1 MTRQIADRLNAVVS
15 RRHVMIGAAGLT
27 FAIAFDAGSKSDAAV
42 PGGEATGV
50 SLSPWASIAPDGTIS
65 VISPATEMGQ
75 GSMTS
80 LPLIFAEELDADW
93 AKVRVVPAPVVEK
106 IYGNPAFGG
115 AMYTAG
121 STAVTAYF
129 TPLRTFGA
137 QVRRVLL
144 DNAAR
149 KWGVPVAELTT
160 EPSEVVHANSGRR
173 LSYGE
178 IAAFAAIP
186 ATAPDIKSE
195 DLKKPSAFR
204 LIGKD
209 VMRVELPNKVDGTAT
224 YSIDLQIP
232 GMIYGAMVQSPVEG
246 GTPDKFD
253 EAAVK
258 AVPGVVGTARLPYG
272 VGVLAQTAWAAF
284 AGKAVLEQTI
294 AWNRTGK
301 AWGFDSD
308 KSTDAFA
315 ADARDLKVPVTT
327 DWFKQGDAES
337 ALAKAATVIEGE
349 YRCDYAY
356 HAQME
361 PLNAIASVSPAGDA
375 VEVWC
380 GTQAPTMA
388 VETAATALGVPRD
401 KVTLHYTLLG
411 GGFGRRG
418 HRDDGY
424 VVDAVLLSKAAK
436 RPVKVMWTR
445 EDDVHNGKLRPIT
458 AHYLRAGLDSSGK
471 IVAWHQRLAGD
482 RVLPSMDPVRYEK
495 SGGKDVILMLG
506 VELRSYDIANQYC
519 GQIYHDSGV
528 RTSALRGIGFTANK
542 FVAEAFLDEIARKRG
557 VDPVRLR
564 LELLQNTPRGRAV
577 VERVAQM
584 ANWGAKPADG
594 HAFGFAF
601 IDYGSSLLAGI
612 AEISV
617 DRASGE
623 IKVHNF
629 WCTIDC
635 GIPVQPD
642 NVIAQTQGSI
652 VYGLGMAL
660 TERVSIKDGAVEQSN
675 FYDYQVMRMKDI
687 PDIHVE
693 VIATDNRPTGAG
705 QMGTPLVAPAVNN
718 AFAALTGKRLRETPM
733 TPERVKR
740 ALG

>member
-1 MTRQIADRLNAVVS
+1 MTMQMIDRLNAVIS
-15 RRHVMIGAAGLT
+15 RRQVMIGAAGLT
-27 FAIAFDAGSKSDAAV
+27 FAIAVDGGSHADAAV
-42 PGGEATGV
+42 PAGEASGV

-65 VISPATEMGQ
+65 VMSPATEMGQ

-93 AKVRVVPAPVVEK
+93 AKVRVVPAPIIEK

-144 DNAAR
+144 ENAAR

-173 LSYGE
+173 LAYGE
-178 IAAFAAIP
+178 IAAFAEIP
-186 ATAPDIKSE
+186 ATAPDIKPG
-195 DLKKPSAFR
+195 DLKKTSAFR

-209 VMRVELPNKVDGTAT
+209 VMRVELPNKVNGTAT

-253 EAAVK
+253 DAAVK

-272 VGVLAQTAWAAF
+272 VGVLAETAWAAF

-308 KSTDAFA
+308 AGMEGFA
-315 ADARDLKVPVTT
+315 ADARNLMVPVTT
-327 DWFKQGDAES
+327 DWFKQGDAEG
-337 ALAKAATVIEGE
+337 ALANAATVIEGE

-361 PLNAIASVSPAGDA
+361 PLNAIASVSPPGDA
-375 VEVWC
+375 VELWC
-380 GTQAPTMA
+380 GTQGPTMA
-388 VETAATALGVPRD
+388 IETAAKALGVPRD

-482 RVLPSMDPVRYEK
+482 RVLPYMDPVRYEK
-495 SGGKDVILMLG
+495 GGEKDFILMLG

-519 GQIYHDSGV
+519 GQIYRDSGV
-528 RTSALRGIGFTANK
+528 RTSPLRGIGFTANK
-542 FVAEAFLDEIARKRG
+542 FVTEAFLDEIARKRG

-564 LELLQNTPRGRAV
+564 LELLKNTPRGRAV

-601 IDYGSSLLAGI
+601 IDYGSSLLGGI

-693 VIATDNRPTGAG
+693 VIATDNHPTGAG

-733 TPERVKR
+733 TPQRVKR